1 MNMLLSAFEPQDD
14 SVPSQGYDFYDFDL
28 FFDGANTAMCGQ
40 TPVLHATP
48 QNGPGLVHAA

>member
-28 FFDGANTAMCGQ
+28 FFDGANTAICGQ
-40 TPVLHATP
+40 TPVLHAP
-48 QNGPGLVHAA
+48 QYAPGLVHAA